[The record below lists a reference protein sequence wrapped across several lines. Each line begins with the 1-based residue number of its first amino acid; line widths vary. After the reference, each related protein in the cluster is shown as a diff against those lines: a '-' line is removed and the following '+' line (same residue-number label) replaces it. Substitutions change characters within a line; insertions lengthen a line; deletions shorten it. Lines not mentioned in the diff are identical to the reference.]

1 MSETTHIVGV
11 DVGGTFT
18 DLIAFG
24 EGGVLHSAKVPSI
37 PGEQWRGV
45 LDALASLGVAPE
57 SLRAFVHGT
66 TIATNAL
73 LERKGART
81 GLVTT
86 EGFRDLLEIGKG
98 RRLVGGLFDPE
109 WQRPAPLVPR
119 DRRFEVPERLAADG
133 QVVRPLDGFDFDAL
147 AAALGEKG
155 VEAIAVALVHS
166 YLDRGHERTAAD
178 ALARR
183 LDGVPISESAALTP
197 ERGEFERTSTA
208 VLNAY
213 LTPVMRRYLVA
224 LEAALHDRGI
234 AAPVNIM
241 GSNGGSMTLGAA
253 SERCA
258 ATFLSGPVGGV
269 TGAVRVAERA
279 GVKDVITF
287 DMGGTSTDVALVNG
301 LAPRMSHDNR
311 IDAFPLKMP
320 QLDIHTIG
328 AGGGSIV
335 WVQPDGTLAVG
346 PQSAGAVPGPA
357 CYGRGGAEPTVSDA
371 NLLLGRLPVG
381 RPLAGGLVLEAG
393 TARAAFEALAMR
405 REGGGDAVEL
415 ASAALGIAVARMA
428 GAVREVSV
436 HRGFDP
442 RDFTLLGFGGAGPM
456 HAMPVAEELG
466 ISRVMVP
473 RFPGHLSALGQMLA
487 DLRRDAVDAWGGR
500 VSELSVRELRAR
512 ARAMRD
518 EGDRDPRG
526 GRGGARPAPARV
538 HRRRAACRPVLHPP
552 HPLEPRGSGLDGAP
566 GRVRRAARG
575 DLRLR
580 RSRQRHRDRQRPAR
594 LDRGGRQARPRLRA
608 ARAGPRSGDRT
619 SPGVVRRVARHGR
632 HRPGVASGREPDGRT
647 RDLRGGG
654 GHHGGP
660 ARLGDRSGLR
670 RRPHVHGTRPLV
682 GGRGG
687 IGETRSGHFEPRRK
701 RHSSKM
707 GSE

>member
-1 MSETTHIVGV
+1 MRETTRIVGV

-18 DLIAFG
+18 DLIARG
-24 EGGVLHSAKVPSI
+24 EDGALHSAKVPSI

-45 LDALASLGVAPE
+45 LDALASLGVAPG
-57 SLRAFVHGT
+57 SIGAFVHGT

-133 QVVRPLDGFDFDAL
+133 QVVRPIDGFDFDAL
-147 AAALGEKG
+147 AATLREKG

-166 YLDRGHERTAAD
+166 YLDRGHERAAAD
-178 ALARR
+178 ALAMR

-213 LTPVMRRYLVA
+213 LTPVMRRYLAA
-224 LEAALHDRGI
+224 LEAALLDRGV

-241 GSNGGSMTLGAA
+241 GSNGGSMTLAAA

-269 TGAVRVAERA
+269 TGAVRVAEHA
-279 GVKDVITF
+279 GAPDIITF
-287 DMGGTSTDVALVNG
+287 DMGGTSTDVALVHG
-301 LAPRMSHDNR
+301 LAPRMSHDSR

-346 PQSAGAVPGPA
+346 PHSAGAVPGPA
-357 CYGRGGAEPTVSDA
+357 CYGRGGTEPTVSDA

-381 RPLAGGLVLEAG
+381 RSLAGGLVLDAEQ
-393 TARAAFEALAMR
+393 ARAAFEALAAR
-405 REGGGDAVEL
+405 HAGGGDVVEL
-415 ASAALGIAVARMA
+415 ASAALGIAIAKMA

-466 ISRVMVP
+466 ITRVMVP

-500 VSELSVRELRAR
+500 VSELSVHDLRTRAEAMREDGAAMLEADGVERGRHRHAFTLDVRHVGQSFTLPIPWSPADPDWTPLRAAFD
-512 ARAMRD
+512 ARHEETFGYADPDNDIEIVNVRLVSIGGVD
-518 EGDRDPRG
+518 QPALDFAPRG
-526 GRGGARPAPARV
+526 GGDPVVER
-538 HRRRAACRPVLHPP
+538 RPVWFGEWRDTDVIDRESLPVGSRIEGPAIVEEAGGTTVAPP
-552 HPLEPRGSGLDGAP
+552 GWTIEVDGSGA
-566 GRVRRAARG
+566 
-575 DLRLR
+575 LRCEG
-580 RSRQRHRDRQRPAR
+580 S
-594 LDRGGRQARPRLRA
+594 
-608 ARAGPRSGDRT
+608 
-619 SPGVVRRVARHGR
+619 
-632 HRPGVASGREPDGRT
+632 
-647 RDLRGGG
+647 
-654 GHHGGP
+654 
-660 ARLGDRSGLR
+660 
-670 RRPHVHGTRPLV
+670 VHW
-682 GGRGG
+682 
-687 IGETRSGHFEPRRK
+687 
-701 RHSSKM
+701 
-707 GSE
+707 